1 MTNKNRAY
9 LTKLAVD
16 INPVLILGKENLTPE
31 FTEEVIN
38 AFNKKELIK
47 IGLQKTVTE
56 DINEVAE
63 KLASRSHSE
72 VVRVIGRKI
81 ILYKKGK
88 KPKIE
93 LPEKETANKKA

>member
-9 LTKLAVD
+9 LTKLSVD
-16 INPVLILGKENLTPE
+16 IDPVLSLGKENLTPE

-38 AFNKKELIK
+38 AFNRKELIK
-47 IGLQKTVTE
+47 ISLQKTCTE
-56 DINEVAE
+56 DIKDVAE
-63 KLASRSHSE
+63 KLAARSHSE

-81 ILYKKGK
+81 VLYKKAK

-93 LPEKETANKKA
+93 LPEKE